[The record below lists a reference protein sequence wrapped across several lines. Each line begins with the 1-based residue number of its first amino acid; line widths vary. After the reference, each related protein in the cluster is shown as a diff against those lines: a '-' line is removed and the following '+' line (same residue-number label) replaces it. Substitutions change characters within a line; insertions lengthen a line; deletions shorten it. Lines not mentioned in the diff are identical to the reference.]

1 MKSRFVYINSAEVTQ
16 DLKVYSVYLGTSKRD
31 RSLVDRLTLLSRHST
46 NVYFA
51 KYSQEVCDFLSKLA
65 VQLHGCTTNPLNAF
79 YELNHRWVTSKEFRK
94 IFISPSYQSNVQTQ
108 SKKHYGPRK

>member
-31 RSLVDRLTLLSRHST
+31 QLLVDRLTLLSRHST

-51 KYSQEVCDFLSKLA
+51 KYSHEVCDFISHLA
-65 VQLHGCTTNPLNAF
+65 VQLHGCTTHPLNAF
-79 YELNHRWVTSKEFRK
+79 YELNHKWVNVKEFRK
-94 IFISPSYQSNVQTQ
+94 ILRPFLPEQRKNPKS
-108 SKKHYGPRK
+108 KHYEPRK

>member
-1 MKSRFVYINSAEVTQ
+1 MKSRFVYINSKEVTQ

-31 RSLVDRLTLLSRHST
+31 RLLIDRLALLSRHST

-65 VQLHGCTTNPLNAF
+65 VQLHECAANPLNAF
-79 YELNHRWVTSKEFRK
+79 YELNHKWCNSKEFRK
-94 IFISPSYQSNVQTQ
+94 ILSPSYQSNVQTQ
-108 SKKHYGPRK
+108 SKKHYEPRK